1 MKKLFKMLAA
11 AGLVAASVSV
21 SQAQPYYL
29 TGDFNVWNNSG
40 NSLYELA
47 GGPNTYTYVITGG
60 TPGSYEN
67 LKVIPTAGQ
76 WSPTY
81 PGNNLQIKYDA
92 GGSNTMYFYS
102 GTIVDGWA
110 PVQNRVGYADPGSM
124 AWELTGDFTSPTW
137 GSDPNAQLVSA
148 GNGVYTNT
156 YLIATAGTYNFKFR
170 TPGTWGEVNFGNDF
184 GNGGGNATITTT
196 NANQKVLFQLDL
208 PNGRWL
214 AGNLAPGPIT
224 NQVVFAVDMSSQI
237 QLGQFTPGSSV
248 FVAGAFN
255 SWPGPP
261 GGLVLT
267 NDPPYNGSSN
277 TNIYYGTNTFVGLPN
292 SVASGYKFT
301 DNDPA
306 AANGGW
312 EQSSDRTLTLL
323 STSGTLLLPVVS
335 FNNAYA
341 SDYLTTDTIVTFT
354 VDMNGAHTAA
364 GLSPA
369 ISPAVN
375 FDANTMPAPYMS
387 GNFLDAG
394 WATTWIPPHLQAM
407 TETVAG
413 SRIYTYTYTV
423 KAGHPVE
430 VHYKYGFDDGT
441 DSIDNEAPSGQ
452 DHVRIIRT
460 PAYGSYAMPVDT
472 YGNQHVEPNFGQ
484 LTVSPAT
491 GGNVLVK
498 WLGRPGVYLQ
508 NNSGLTGSWTNHTG
522 TDGNVWTG
530 MTNSTSDGL
539 ATVTNLPAGGS
550 AGFFRLV
557 KPN

>member
-21 SQAQPYYL
+21 SQAQPYYVVGAYNGWANPSA
-29 TGDFNVWNNSG
+29 TAMTAVGDH
-40 NSLYELA
+40 YD
-47 GGPNTYTYVITGG
+47 YTITGQ
-60 TPGSYEN
+60 TPGAASD
-67 LKVIPTAGQ
+67 LKVTDGTWVNAWPSHNLRVNFDATGSVTIHF
-76 WSPTY
+76 Y
-81 PGNNLQIKYDA
+81 PGSP
-92 GGSNTMYFYS
+92 G
-102 GTIVDGWA
+102 DGWL
-110 PVQNRVGYADPGSM
+110 PLGNRVGYDD
-124 AWELTGDFTSPTW
+124 TGNLTW
-137 GSDPNAQLVSA
+137 GMA
-148 GNGVYTNT
+148 GGFDGWDGTQALLPSIATGVYSNS
-156 YLIATAGTYNFKFR
+156 IVVATAGTYGFKFQAP
-170 TPGTWGEVNFGNDF
+170 PGDWNNINFGADF
-184 GNGGGNATITTT
+184 GNGTDSGADGSLTTT
-196 NANQKVLFQLDL
+196 NSPQTLPVILDL
-208 PNGRWL
+208 SLGRYL
-214 AGNLAPGPIT
+214 IGHLAPPPVT

-292 SVASGYKFT
+292 SVASDYKFN

-306 AANGGW
+306 ALNGGW
-312 EQSSDRTLTLL
+312 EQSANRTVTLL
-323 STSGTLLLPVVS
+323 STNGLLKLPVVS
-335 FNNAYA
+335 FNNLYT
-341 SDYLTTDTIVTFT
+341 SDYLTADTVVTFT

-484 LTVSPAT
+484 LTVNPAT